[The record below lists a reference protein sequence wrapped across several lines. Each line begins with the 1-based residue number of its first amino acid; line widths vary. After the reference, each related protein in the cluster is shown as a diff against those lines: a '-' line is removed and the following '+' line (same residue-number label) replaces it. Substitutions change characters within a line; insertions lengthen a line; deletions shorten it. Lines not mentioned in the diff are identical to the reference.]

1 MSMNRWYSQFMILFG
16 SIMTIFYVGIGL
28 YFIFSDN
35 LTHIDK
41 FIRYLVGGTFVFYGI
56 YRLYGL
62 SVKIKDEFFSDKYN
76 NE

>member
-35 LTHIDK
+35 LTHIDS

-56 YRLYGL
+56 YRLFRL
-62 SVKIKDEFFSDKYN
+62 FVKIKEEFFSDKYD